1 MRHCSRLTTFFLMS
15 ASVPRRELARQGVSD
30 RAAVEGAHFWCPG
43 LRAQLWSSLGNPLVV
58 TRRRSAADSRVR
70 FGSALC
76 LPALGSVQ
84 MGDATPTSL
93 LACLDERCA
102 ASPARQLF
110 TWLDDRGEQQDSL
123 SIR

>member
-1 MRHCSRLTTFFLMS
+1 
-15 ASVPRRELARQGVSD
+15 
-30 RAAVEGAHFWCPG
+30 
-43 LRAQLWSSLGNPLVV
+43 
-58 TRRRSAADSRVR
+58 
-70 FGSALC
+70 
-76 LPALGSVQ
+76 

-123 SIR
+123 SYGDVDARTRALAARLVEGKGTGGCALARGDRALLVFEPCLSFIIAFLACLRAGVIAVPVIPPGRRARSLVAAAHRRL